1 MKRCVIASRYP
12 WIWIDKFSD
21 HSIMVI
27 NPDAPGS
34 RYNYLL
40 EHSDYSL
47 LITDE
52 GVTERNGGDYPN
64 EKVFWYTSGTTGDSK
79 FYGFTNEQVDRMAR
93 TICEAYD
100 LTANDRYY
108 GIMPLWHA
116 HGQGFY
122 WAIKYAGC
130 ETVFGTLANRDQ
142 IESFQPTFVTSI
154 PDFMRSIQKLDL
166 QCLRFV
172 RTASQALPASLY
184 QSLKDRFQVPVIEAF
199 GMTEA
204 LSHCFT
210 NPLHGEQRIGT
221 VGLPSGVEYRI
232 DDQQHLWIH
241 GPAVY
246 SRDWFDTGD
255 LAEQD
260 NRGYVR
266 ILGRSIDRINIKGY
280 KIDPLSI
287 ENQLYN
293 EFKDIKEVAVFGS
306 DRLKCVY
313 VGDVDLHKVSA
324 FLVSLGTACR
334 PKLLQQIDEIPKNTV
349 GKISR
354 SLLDQHFS

>member
-1 MKRCVIASRYP
+1 MKRCVIASQYP

-40 EHSDYSL
+40 DNSDYSL
-47 LITDE
+47 LITDK

-122 WAIKYAGC
+122 WAIKHAGC
-130 ETVFGTLANRDQ
+130 ETVFGTLTNRDQ

-210 NPLHGEQRIGT
+210 NPLHDEQRIGT

-260 NRGYVR
+260 NRGYLR
-266 ILGRSIDRINIKGY
+266 ILGRSIDRINVKGY

-293 EFKDIKEVAVFGS
+293 EFEDIKEVAVFGC

-334 PKLLQQIDEIPKNTV
+334 PRLLQRIDEIPKNTV

-354 SLLDQHFS
+354 LLLDQRF

>member
-122 WAIKYAGC
+122 WATQRAGC
-130 ETVFGTLANRDQ
+130 DVRFGSIKDKSQ
-142 IESFQPTFVTSI
+142 IELFQPTFVTSI
-154 PDFMRSIQKLDL
+154 PDMMPVVMRWDL
-166 QCLRFV
+166 QDLRFV
-172 RTASQALPASLY
+172 RTASSAMSQRLFREL
-184 QSLKDRFQVPVIEAF
+184 QQRFHVPVIEAF

-210 NPLHGEQRIGT
+210 NPLHGEQRVGT
-221 VGLPSGVEYRI
+221 VGLPDGIQAQLR
-232 DDQQHLWIH
+232 DQHLWIQ
-241 GPAVY
+241 GPCTVNA
-246 SRDWFDTGD
+246 DWVDTGD
-255 LAEQD
+255 LAERD
-260 NRGYVR
+260 DRGYYR
-266 ILGRSIDRINIKGY
+266 ILGRHRDQINVKGIKVN
-280 KIDPLSI
+280 PLSI
-287 ENQLYN
+287 EIQIRNFFPN
-293 EFKDIKEVAVFGS
+293 ITDVAIFGNT
-306 DRLKCVY
+306 RLKCLY
-313 VGDVDLHKVSA
+313 TGDVDKDKLEKWLCDLGSQCKP
-324 FLVSLGTACR
+324 LVLE
-334 PKLLQQIDEIPKNTV
+334 KLDTIPKNNV

-354 SLLDQHFS
+354 SLLDNLY